1 MSSSLRQRRGGPP
14 VSPRASQDSALSSIE
29 GARGLREELARSL
42 IRDAQRADSLKDRT
56 VVRPSEMRQRQKK
69 KGDNDDDTEQEDCV
83 VVEQDQAR
91 KNQMEPE
98 ASTSF
103 DDDLDNLD
111 NLFGEV
117 SSDEE
122 EEAAAADFLLRMDS
136 MDDADEKIKYVFKK
150 KRGGMW
156 RRRKTWLWAFIVVLM
171 GSFVAAGCVHISQL
185 GWDTT
190 VQIWRLFFFLATCP
204 LCWIGGRLV
213 TFLTIKM
220 VERTATRRPSFLYV
234 VYGVRRPLLWFAA
247 AVLVLI
253 SWACWQYIDADGQD
267 STVLDIVDWITRI
280 LGCISVF
287 FFAQL
292 LKRTL
297 AKMMSTILTGQNQ
310 RERMEKA
317 LKQEKLL
324 DALMAQRPFEP
335 SDVAAWSL
343 QRDGSDHVVDVDL
356 SVSVSVGNGKG
367 SGASMPGSPTNGAKR
382 IAEKIASLAGRTK
395 DDDDGNEDD
404 DDGDDDDDA
413 RKKRA
418 SPLHRAQQLER
429 LNRLERYLRKRN
441 LHVTLRDQLNQVENV
456 AVDANTYQRLGN
468 FLFFHL
474 THDVDSKTVSMEDIR
489 AYIPKEKDA
498 AAAFQMLDNNG
509 DGVVDCD
516 DCVKALERVYWDR
529 NNLAC
534 TLRDNR
540 SITSV
545 VDLLLGIIIHGI
557 FIFVYLLI
565 LRQNADKLWVGGY

>member
-1 MSSSLRQRRGGPP
+1 M
-14 VSPRASQDSALSSIE
+14 
-29 GARGLREELARSL
+29 
-42 IRDAQRADSLKDRT
+42 KDRT
-56 VVRPSEMRQRQKK
+56 ARPSEMRRDERQKK
-69 KGDNDDDTEQEDCV
+69 DDDDTEQVPLLNEDCV
-83 VVEQDQAR
+83 VVEHDQAR
-91 KNQMEPE
+91 KNEMEPE
-98 ASTSF
+98 ASTSS
-103 DDDLDNLD
+103 DDDLD

-136 MDDADEKIKYVFKK
+136 LDDTDEKIKYVFKK
-150 KRGGMW
+150 KRGGTW
-156 RRRKTWLWAFIVVLM
+156 QRRKTWAWVFVAVLM
-171 GSFVAAGCVHISQL
+171 GCFITAGCVHISLL

-190 VQIWRLFFFLATCP
+190 FQVWRLFFFLATCP
-204 LCWIGGRLV
+204 LCWIGGRFV
-213 TFLTIKM
+213 TFLTIKI

-267 STVLDIVDWITRI
+267 STVMDIVDWVTRV
-280 LGCISVF
+280 LGCIAVF

-297 AKMMSTILTGQNQ
+297 AKMISTILTGQNQ
-310 RERMEKA
+310 RKRMEKA

-343 QRDGSDHVVDVDL
+343 QRDGSDHVVDVDVDIDL

-382 IAEKIASLAGRTK
+382 ITEKIASLAGRTK
-395 DDDDGNEDD
+395 DDDDEDD
-404 DDGDDDDDA
+404 EDDEDDNDA
-413 RKKRA
+413 RKRA

-456 AVDANTYQRLGN
+456 AVDASTYQRLGN

-516 DCVKALERVYWDR
+516 DCVNALERVYWDR

-534 TLRDNR
+534 TLRDNK

-565 LRQNADKLWVGGY
+565 LRQNADKLWVGFGTIVLGFSFVFSGTVSAVFENAVFIFGGYRTRRRARAP